1 MEVILLTSVLPY
13 RLDDKNVQGRSLYRG
28 MGAYQVAWYLREH
41 NYNVQVID
49 FVFQRSEA
57 EVVDAVSR
65 YVTDETKVIGFG
77 VLGNTVYDRL
87 LYLRVA
93 SLMFK
98 LKEKFPRL
106 KYVGGGPTA
115 NRFDWFLPPKLFDHI
130 IVGHAE
136 DTMLAYCN
144 HVFRN
149 GPAVPFEIS
158 ARGNRLIKESFS
170 VPVEKKFD
178 IQHDRHRWHERD
190 FVQPGE
196 SLPIETT
203 RGCIFKCKFCQYPL
217 IGKHKLDFL
226 RDMEL
231 IKEEMIDNYNKFG
244 TTNYYMLDDTFNADK
259 DRVEAFANMAAS
271 LPFKIRYATYLR
283 LDLIE
288 AHRQTEDMLKE
299 SGLFGAFFGVETFN
313 KEAASLIGKSF
324 SGKKAKDYLPELAHQ
339 KWNSEIIIFCGM
351 IAGIP
356 PETVEELWETNQ
368 WLKDNNINGWHW
380 NGLHLSNHHI
390 KEWSSE
396 FEQNAEQYGFRF
408 TGPDQ
413 WAHGEYHTSQ
423 KARQWALDLVKDSIS
438 HQRTASWNGIE
449 LLNYPSMTTHE
460 ILTRRVKDYNL
471 DHPVHAD
478 RKKFLDNYWYQIM
491 NS

>member
-178 IQHDRHRWHERD
+178 IR
-190 FVQPGE
+190 
-196 SLPIETT
+196 
-203 RGCIFKCKFCQYPL
+203 
-217 IGKHKLDFL
+217 
-226 RDMEL
+226 
-231 IKEEMIDNYNKFG
+231 
-244 TTNYYMLDDTFNADK
+244 
-259 DRVEAFANMAAS
+259 
-271 LPFKIRYATYLR
+271 PFK
-283 LDLIE
+283 
-288 AHRQTEDMLKE
+288 
-299 SGLFGAFFGVETFN
+299 
-313 KEAASLIGKSF
+313 
-324 SGKKAKDYLPELAHQ
+324 
-339 KWNSEIIIFCGM
+339 
-351 IAGIP
+351 
-356 PETVEELWETNQ
+356 
-368 WLKDNNINGWHW
+368 
-380 NGLHLSNHHI
+380 
-390 KEWSSE
+390 
-396 FEQNAEQYGFRF
+396 
-408 TGPDQ
+408 
-413 WAHGEYHTSQ
+413 
-423 KARQWALDLVKDSIS
+423 
-438 HQRTASWNGIE
+438 
-449 LLNYPSMTTHE
+449 
-460 ILTRRVKDYNL
+460 
-471 DHPVHAD
+471 
-478 RKKFLDNYWYQIM
+478 
-491 NS
+491 